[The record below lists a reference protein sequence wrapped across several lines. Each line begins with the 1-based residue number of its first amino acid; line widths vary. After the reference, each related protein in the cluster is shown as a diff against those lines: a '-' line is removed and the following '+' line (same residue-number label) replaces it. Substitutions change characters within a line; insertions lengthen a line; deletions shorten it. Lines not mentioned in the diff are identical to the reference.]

1 MKKTGAALALFVSAV
16 LFIPWSN
23 AFAATDGFYW
33 LYESAP
39 AWDGTD
45 ANRTKAPGADYD
57 YTYGDESGLTFSLP
71 WPFPFYGQSYSKIN
85 VDTNGNIWFA
95 ATGFAHSINL
105 ASTGRGPVIATWND
119 DLSSYYYGGVFVQHK
134 TDPERV
140 VIEWQTET
148 YSEEGG
154 YAPNDLEAVLYPNGN
169 MRLNYKPFS
178 GSRVKDFG
186 SGISQGAP
194 KKGAPFFVCS
204 RSGIAPAM
212 VKPNLLK

>member
-1 MKKTGAALALFVSAV
+1 
-16 LFIPWSN
+16 
-23 AFAATDGFYW
+23 
-33 LYESAP
+33 
-39 AWDGTD
+39 
-45 ANRTKAPGADYD
+45 
-57 YTYGDESGLTFSLP
+57 
-71 WPFPFYGQSYSKIN
+71 
-85 VDTNGNIWFA
+85 TNGNIWFA